1 MPRQKLLPLKIVAAP
16 CVAATFN
23 IAIGMESIGKM
34 RDATDVLSDGGIR
47 FDCLIEKASGASAKK
62 CGRDRPKSDSRPE
75 RTGKG
80 PRPVQDRPIEAR
92 YRFVYETI

>member
-1 MPRQKLLPLKIVAAP
+1 
-16 CVAATFN
+16 
-23 IAIGMESIGKM
+23 MESIGKM
-34 RDATDVLSDGGIR
+34 RDATDALSDGGIR

-62 CGRDRPKSDSRPE
+62 CDRDTPESDSRLE

-80 PRPVQDRPIEAR
+80 PRPVQDPPTKAR